1 MGKSLDTPARFAAMI
16 APMSSPSSKPTLLQA
31 ASLLP
36 DVDRALAERYTVHRL
51 AAPGAERDAQLGRI
65 GGEVVALV
73 TSARAGFDE
82 ALLAR
87 LPQLKVISSFGV
99 GLDALDVPAA
109 RRRGIPVG
117 YTPDV
122 LTDCVADLAFG
133 LLLSIARRIPEGD
146 RYVRTGRWVQ
156 QPPTPMPFGR
166 KVSGAR
172 LGIVGLGRIGQ
183 AIARRAS
190 GFDMAVRYHGRR
202 PVEGAAYPFEAQLT
216 ELARWADFLVLS
228 TPGGAGTQH
237 LVDAQVLDAL
247 GKKGFLVNIA
257 RGSVVDE
264 AALLSALQRG
274 AIGGAALDVFEH
286 EPKVPEAFFAL
297 DNVVLLP
304 HIASGT
310 HETRAAMG
318 QRVLDNLT
326 AGLEG
331 RELISAA

>member
-1 MGKSLDTPARFAAMI
+1 
-16 APMSSPSSKPTLLQA
+16 MSASSSKPTVLQTVG
-31 ASLLP
+31 LLP
-36 DVDRALAERYTVHRL
+36 EVDRALAERYAVHRL
-51 AAPGAERDAQLGRI
+51 AAPGAERDAQLDRI
-65 GGEVVALV
+65 GGEVAALV

-87 LPQLKVISSFGV
+87 LPKLKVISSFGV
-99 GLDALDVPAA
+99 GLDALDVPSA

-146 RYVRTGRWVQ
+146 RYVRAGRWVQ
-156 QPPTPMPFGR
+156 QPPKPMSFGR

-172 LGIVGLGRIGQ
+172 LGVVGLGRIGQ
-183 AIARRAS
+183 AIARRAG
-190 GFDMAVRYHGRR
+190 GFDMEVRYHGRR
-202 PVEGAAYPFEAQLT
+202 PVEGAPYAFEAQLAD
-216 ELARWADFLVLS
+216 LARWADFLVLS

-237 LVDAQVLDAL
+237 LVDAAVLDAL
-247 GKKGFLVNIA
+247 GAKGFLINIA

-264 AALLSALQRG
+264 PALLSALQRG
-274 AIGGAALDVFEH
+274 TIGGAALDVFEQ
-286 EPKVPEAFFAL
+286 EPKVPEAFFGL

-318 QRVLDNLT
+318 QRVLDNLA

-331 RELISAA
+331 RELSSSA